1 MIFIWPGMPDGLRRR
16 GVTAQLLVLWIFA
29 VRTDSVNPGRGIAVA

>member
-16 GVTAQLLVLWIFA
+16 GVIARFLVLSIFTA
-29 VRTDSVNPGRGIAVA
+29 AGRRGGLGW